1 LTWVK
6 ARPQH
11 RELRILFYDLASTG
25 LLLCLWASELEIGGS
40 SVPTSGKS
48 ALIFTN
54 FSASHMR
61 KMYPCLV
68 PCSVMS
74 SVVVFFLS
82 LNLAYQTS
90 FQQWVARVAVA
101 PLAPRLLWRK
111 GESSKHQFC
120 YLFYCDELSFFS
132 WLDTNEIFQ
141 VRDSLPH
148 RRSIRVSLEAK
159 PFRSLLFFS
168 FLTFCPYQGKK
179 LFRYTIKQHF

>member
-1 LTWVK
+1 MFLTWVK

-25 LLLCLWASELEIGGS
+25 LLLRLWASELEIGGS
-40 SVPTSGKS
+40 SVPTSVKS

-54 FSASHMR
+54 FSASHLR

-68 PCSVMS
+68 PC

-90 FQQWVARVAVA
+90 CQQWVARVAVA

-120 YLFYCDELSFFS
+120 YHFYCDELSFFS
-132 WLDTNEIFQ
+132 WLDANEIFQ
-141 VRDSLPH
+141 VRDSLPN
-148 RRSIRVSLEAK
+148 RRSIRLSLEAK
-159 PFRSLLFFS
+159 PFRSLFFS
-168 FLTFCPYQGKK
+168 FLTFCPYQGKN
-179 LFRYTIKQHF
+179 LFRYTMKQHF